1 MSNTEKSAGI
11 FGGPSAA
18 EREQLLQQFYGKR
31 LLSSAGAGAG
41 LGLGAAALYHLLRSA
56 KPEGKKERKYP
67 SYGSG
72 TPMIAK
78 AASFAPQ
85 QQNPTGFLTQQNQTT
100 DIRDMLGLPK
110 GRISMGGPAAPTLN
124 PFQGANPLFNPF
136 GKPGWASAQG
146 GMPGMMGAGIAPQQR
161 PMSPGVN
168 GGLGIGQ
175 GSGPGINGGLT
186 NAPNPGLSVLSP
198 FGKPGWAREQG
209 GIAGSSNPYSAKIA
223 FDLNSLSESVGKMLP
238 TTMVPFGAPNVPGR
252 GPAPSADPHPWRK
265 SWSTAAN
272 IGGAALGTYAG
283 AKLINSLVKA
293 KKKRDRESALNA
305 ARAEYYSALGAKSA
319 AFQPHVLGGAGVG
332 GVLGALAG
340 AYRSEKGKKLRGA
353 LQGGAVGAGLG
364 AGAGALI
371 SRARAGKRLLPG
383 LPPPPASGPSPVGPK
398 SPVTPPAAPAA
409 AKPAVAPVTP
419 PAAPA
424 AAARPPLPDPPG
436 WNAPYDP
443 ERIRRSN
450 RDVVEILDDT
460 GYFNYDGSWARRA
473 AENAARRPPPPR
485 PQPPTKSAAFDAA
498 INDYHAALVGE
509 QAGALDVA
517 FETVKQSN
525 MLTDTASAM
534 WNTPQTLR
542 TAYLLTLLGAGGL
555 GAKYMYDRTKNLTEG
570 ENLAKAQASRAR
582 TKGLP
587 PVWVD
592 PESLA
597 HIKSTVESDE

>member
-41 LGLGAAALYHLLRSA
+41 IGLGAAALYHLLRGM
-56 KPEGKKERKYP
+56 KPEGKKEKKYP

-78 AASFAPQ
+78 EASFAPMP
-85 QQNPTGFLTQQNQTT
+85 QNPTGFLTQTNKTT

-110 GRISMGGPAAPTLN
+110 GRTSMGGPAGPTLN
-124 PFQGANPLFNPF
+124 PFQNR
-136 GKPGWASAQG
+136 
-146 GMPGMMGAGIAPQQR
+146 IVPQQQT
-161 PMSPGVN
+161 N
-168 GGLGIGQ
+168 
-175 GSGPGINGGLT
+175 PGINGGVN
-186 NAPNPGLSVLSP
+186 NAPQQP
-198 FGKPGWAREQG
+198 FGFVNGMPGTGQG
-209 GIAGSSNPYSAKIA
+209 GLMGGGGPYSMKVG

-293 KKKRDRESALNA
+293 KKKRDRESALEA
-305 ARAEYYSALGAKSA
+305 ARAEYYNALGGKSA
-319 AFQPHVLGGAGVG
+319 
-332 GVLGALAG
+332 
-340 AYRSEKGKKLRGA
+340 S
-353 LQGGAVGAGLG
+353 
-364 AGAGALI
+364 
-371 SRARAGKRLLPG
+371 
-383 LPPPPASGPSPVGPK
+383 
-398 SPVTPPAAPAA
+398 
-409 AKPAVAPVTP
+409 
-419 PAAPA
+419 
-424 AAARPPLPDPPG
+424 
-436 WNAPYDP
+436 
-443 ERIRRSN
+443 
-450 RDVVEILDDT
+450 
-460 GYFNYDGSWARRA
+460 
-473 AENAARRPPPPR
+473 
-485 PQPPTKSAAFDAA
+485 
-498 INDYHAALVGE
+498 
-509 QAGALDVA
+509 ALDVA
-517 FETVKQSN
+517 FERVKKAN
-525 MLTDTASAM
+525 MLSTTASAL

-597 HIKSTVESDE
+597 HIKSTAESDE